1 MKEEVIELEII
12 WYGGQSSFC
21 LDKNSSKINM
31 RGSAAPL
38 CRSAGTDAD
47 LLSGW

>member
-21 LDKNSSKINM
+21 LDKNSSKINENKINHFWKKVI
-31 RGSAAPL
+31 SFF
-38 CRSAGTDAD
+38 TI
-47 LLSGW
+47 